1 LLRERST
8 AFPLRALFGFS
19 FILIVLFQR
28 LQMTRFGI
36 RAAVAY
42 VLGTAAILVSVASS
56 VRPQQ
61 RSPDGVQAEAPAQV
75 SPEGAQGTSRPA
87 GATLANFAWL
97 DGRWQGNWGPRV
109 AEQTWMAP
117 KAGVMVG
124 VFREIGNDKT
134 LVIELFSLVETPDG
148 IEYRSRHFT
157 PSLAPWEGSGP
168 TVLKLAG
175 ADPARIDFEN
185 ATDGNPKR
193 VVFTRTGPD
202 TYVSRSEIV
211 SNQGDTQV
219 TEITYRRQPPSGGSA
234 GRR

>member
-1 LLRERST
+1 
-8 AFPLRALFGFS
+8 
-19 FILIVLFQR
+19 
-28 LQMTRFGI
+28 MTRFRI
-36 RAAVAY
+36 RAALAY
-42 VLGTAAILVSVASS
+42 AIGTAAILLSVAGSL
-56 VRPQQ
+56 RPHERPPASAGPQD
-61 RSPDGVQAEAPAQV
+61 SAQV
-75 SPEGAQGTSRPA
+75 SPGGAQATSRSA
-87 GATLANFAWL
+87 SATLANFAWL

-109 AEQTWMAP
+109 AELTWMAP
-117 KAGVMVG
+117 KAGAMVG
-124 VFREIGNDKT
+124 VFRVIGNDKT

-175 ADPARIDFEN
+175 ADPTRIDFEN

-193 VVFTRTGPD
+193 IVFTRTGPD